1 MIGVVA
7 RLPVKPGE
15 EENFKGAMRELM
27 AGVRANEPGNKVYQ
41 CFRSRTDPA
50 EFVVLEIYD
59 DQAALDAHGQSVH
72 FRAAGPVLGAA
83 LAGRPDIQYFDGF

>member
-15 EENFKGAMRELM
+15 EENFKSAMRTLM
-27 AGVRANEPGNKVYQ
+27 QGVRDNEPGNKVYT
-41 CFRSRTDPA
+41 CFQSRANPA

-59 DQAALDAHGQSVH
+59 DQAALDAHGKSDH
-72 FRAAGPVLGAA
+72 FRAAGPALGAS
-83 LAGRPDIQYFDGF
+83 LAGRPDIQYLDSF